1 MDGWNDA
8 ATRGTTKPARS
19 FAKARTLVGL
29 TLAVLMLMLVTLA
42 LAPARTAGAQDE
54 AQSDEVPSSI
64 DELFALFGVDT
75 VPADFV
81 VVVDTSGSMS
91 QGENP
96 PYPAVLG
103 AYQSLVDSIPEGDNL
118 SVLTFDSSPNLA
130 FQGEIS
136 SASRE
141 QAKAALPAEARGQ
154 GTDIGSAIDA
164 TLRRLERADASD
176 VQLVLFLTDGQHQ
189 PAAGSAYPGNSGPEW
204 DALRAR
210 AQAVDASH
218 DTLVLGVG
226 LGDQGAGGIE
236 LLRQVFGN
244 PEINSLPS
252 DQLPDFFRESV
263 RRSQVA
269 RLAALVN
276 EELANG
282 VDVTSSGSARL
293 ADPMEVEVEIKSHLE
308 KLPVDVMLA
317 GVEVKDANGDPVEA
331 EIVGDRALRIGPDGT
346 ATVTVRMEPQVEDP
360 GFKVPPV
367 TEEDQFDVTL
377 DASYQVLPKDLLAR
391 VTATPTMGTV
401 GGTHVVDASRT
412 FGRTIREVVTFLGI
426 LLLLA
431 LILLWLYRRF
441 IQLPKLVGVFVVDK
455 AVDADRAVIPLKGK
469 RQRITAKDVPGA
481 GPAKIEVFTRRGKPK
496 RVYARVES
504 PQFFEVEDRRR
515 EKIITEETEIRVNR
529 YRLGGGR
536 MKYWPK
542 APERD

>member
-1 MDGWNDA
+1 MDGWNEA
-8 ATRGTTKPARS
+8 ATRGTTNQVGILPR
-19 FAKARTLVGL
+19 ARTLLGL
-29 TLAVLMLMLVTLA
+29 AFA
-42 LAPARTAGAQDE
+42 LLLLTAAALTPAATAGAQSE
-54 AQSDEVPSSI
+54 AQSDQVPASI
-64 DELFALFGVDT
+64 DELFALFGVGA

-130 FQGEIS
+130 FQGGIS
-136 SASRE
+136 SESRE
-141 QAKAALPAEARGQ
+141 QAKAALPAEARGKA
-154 GTDIGSAIDA
+154 TDIGSAIDA

-189 PAAGSAYPGNSGPEW
+189 PAAGSAYPGTSGPEW

-210 AQAVDASH
+210 AQSVDASH

-244 PEINSLPS
+244 PEINSLPPE
-252 DQLPDFFRESV
+252 QLPDFFRESV

-269 RLAALVN
+269 RLATLVN

-282 VDVTSSGSARL
+282 VEVTSGSSGRL
-293 ADPMEVEVEIKSHLE
+293 DDPMEVEVEIKSHLQ
-308 KLPVDVMLA
+308 KLPVDVTIA

-331 EIVGDRALRIGPDGT
+331 EIVGDRSLRIGPDGT
-346 ATVTVRMEPQVEDP
+346 AAVTVRMEPPVEDP

-377 DASYQVLPKDLLAR
+377 DATYQVLPKDLLAR
-391 VTATPTMGTV
+391 VTATPTTGTV
-401 GGTHVVDASRT
+401 NGMHVGDASRT
-412 FGRTIREVVTFLGI
+412 FGRTIREVVTVLGI

-469 RQRITAKDVPGA
+469 KQRITAKDVPGA
-481 GPAKIEVFTRRGKPK
+481 GGAKVELFTRRGKPK
-496 RVYARVES
+496 RVYARVET
-504 PQFFEVEDRRR
+504 PPFFEVEDRRR
-515 EKIITEETEIRVNR
+515 EKVITEETEIRVNR

>member
-1 MDGWNDA
+1 MDGWNVA
-8 ATRGTTKPARS
+8 ATRGTTNHVGILPR
-19 FAKARTLVGL
+19 ARTLLGL
-29 TLAVLMLMLVTLA
+29 AFA
-42 LAPARTAGAQDE
+42 LLLLTAAALTPAATAGAQSE
-54 AQSDEVPSSI
+54 AQSDQVPASI
-64 DELFALFGVDT
+64 DELFALFGVGA

-136 SASRE
+136 SESRD
-141 QAKAALPAEARGQ
+141 QAKAALPAEARGKA
-154 GTDIGSAIDA
+154 TDIGSAIDA

-189 PAAGSAYPGNSGPEW
+189 PAAGSAYPGTSGPEW

-210 AQAVDASH
+210 AQTVDASH

-244 PEINSLPS
+244 PEINSLPPE
-252 DQLPDFFRESV
+252 QLPDFFRESV

-269 RLAALVN
+269 RLATLVN

-282 VDVTSSGSARL
+282 VDVTSSSSGRL
-293 ADPMEVEVEIKSHLE
+293 DDPMEVEVEIKSHLQ
-308 KLPVDVMLA
+308 KLPVDVTIA
-317 GVEVKDANGDPVEA
+317 GVQVKDANGDPVEA
-331 EIVGDRALRIGPDGT
+331 EIVGDRSLRIGPDGT
-346 ATVTVRMEPQVEDP
+346 AAVTVRMEPPVEDP

-377 DASYQVLPKDLLAR
+377 DATYQVLPKDLLAR
-391 VTATPTMGTV
+391 VTATPTTGAVT
-401 GGTHVVDASRT
+401 GTHVVDASRT
-412 FGRTIREVVTFLGI
+412 FGRTIREVVTVLGI

-469 RQRITAKDVPGA
+469 KQRITAKDVPGA
-481 GPAKIEVFTRRGKPK
+481 GGAKVELFTRRGKPK
-496 RVYARVES
+496 RVYARVET
-504 PQFFEVEDRRR
+504 PPFFEVEDRRR
-515 EKIITEETEIRVNR
+515 EKVITEETEIRVNR